1 MGDVVLVSRAYAFAA
16 ERHTGQFR
24 KGKKKEAYINHPI
37 EVAGL
42 VTIATTGKDH
52 ALIAAAVLH
61 DTVED
66 TTATLADV
74 GQLFNAKVASLVAEV
89 TDDKSLEKTTRRKAQ
104 VDGMRI
110 KSDGAK
116 MIKIADKISNLRGIR
131 QLTHEEWPLDKQEE
145 YLTFSREVVDA
156 ARGANAWLESVFD
169 EVALDLEKHLADLT
183 RKAE

>member
-24 KGKKKEAYINHPI
+24 KGKEQKEAYVNHPI
-37 EVAGL
+37 EVAEL
-42 VTIATTGKDH
+42 VTIATKGKDH

-66 TTATLADV
+66 TAATLADL
-74 GQLFNAKVASLVAEV
+74 GELFNAEIASLVAEV
-89 TDDKSLEKTTRRKAQ
+89 TDDKSLERDVRRRKQATE
-104 VDGMRI
+104 MKH

-116 MIKIADKISNLRGIR
+116 MIKIADKISNLRGIIK
-131 QLTHEEWPLDKQEE
+131 LTHEEWPLEGQQA

-156 ARGANAWLESVFD
+156 ARGANVWLERVFD
-169 EVALDLEKHLADLT
+169 EVALDLEEHLNKST
-183 RKAE
+183 GKR